1 MEEHILNLI
10 IESFGDSPM
19 DGMKKLEL
27 EGWLSEGENWKIY
40 ESIHSLWR
48 DTVATGSERFNVK
61 KARKRIEKL
70 AASRPSRKFGYGW
83 ICAFVAAACLA
94 LALVIPFSRSGES
107 AEPVAE
113 VVMKEVTAANGT
125 HTRVRLPDGSIVT
138 LNAGS
143 TLSYS
148 TVFNI
153 KNRNVSLEGEGY
165 FEVMHNPDLPFVV
178 SASGCRF
185 TVLGTKF
192 NISSYDSDKLASAAL
207 IQGSL
212 LVSGADA
219 SVLMVPGEITE
230 IDKSDGSLTKF
241 KGDVSEYNSWVKG
254 LLRFD
259 HITLPELV
267 ARLSREYNA
276 DISLLTNDFNDTGL
290 RISFNLRVPLGDVLE
305 SLSSIIP
312 VKVSSED
319 GSYTITNK

>member
-1 MEEHILNLI
+1 MENCYEKTIGI
-10 IESFGDSPM
+10 DRATQAAEQEEKYITKVTG
-19 DGMKKLEL
+19 GKKLTKKEL
-27 EGWLSEGENWKIY
+27 EKL
-40 ESIHSLWR
+40 
-48 DTVATGSERFNVK
+48 VAT
-61 KARKRIEKL
+61 L
-70 AASRPSRKFGYGW
+70 
-83 ICAFVAAACLA
+83 
-94 LALVIPFSRSGES
+94 
-107 AEPVAE
+107 E
-113 VVMKEVTAANGT
+113 VEMKEVTAANGT

-148 TVFNI
+148 TAFNL

-165 FEVMHNPDLPFVV
+165 FEVMSNPELPFVV
-178 SASGCRF
+178 SASGCKF

-212 LVSGADA
+212 LVSGTDA

-241 KGDVSEYNSWVKG
+241 KGDVSEYSSWVKG
-254 LLRFD
+254 ILRFD

-276 DISLLTNDFNDTGL
+276 GISLLTDDFNDTGL
-290 RISFNLRVPLGDVLE
+290 RISFNLRVPLGVENLSATFQHLALALSTRALAATCRRQINAVLSQCTQQRS
-305 SLSSIIP
+305 SLLHLKYIVAIDSHFNLS
-312 VKVSSED
+312 
-319 GSYTITNK
+319 